1 MTDRLAVLAVLALAF
16 LLVALWLRARP
27 RVLTVRLDAGVLA
40 GLGLNGGPAVLAFT
54 APDCAACEAAQRPA
68 LQELRGNAGDRVQ
81 IREVDVLS
89 APALVRTLGI
99 FSVPS
104 TVVLEGD
111 RVVAVNIG
119 YASAARLLAQLPD
132 GSLRVRPLS
141 VDRARVD
148 ESRRGWYK

>member
-1 MTDRLAVLAVLALAF
+1 MTDRLAVLAVLALA
-16 LLVALWLRARP
+16 LLLAALWLRARP
-27 RVLTVRLDAGVLA
+27 RVLTARLDAGVLA

-54 APDCAACEAAQRPA
+54 SPDCAACDAAQRPA
-68 LQELRGNAGDRVQ
+68 LQELRSKAGDRVQ
-81 IREVDVLS
+81 IREVDVRS

-104 TVVLEGD
+104 TVVLERD

-119 YASAARLLAQLPD
+119 YASAARLLAQLSER
-132 GSLRVRPLS
+132 SLRVRPLS

-148 ESRRGWYK
+148 ESRRDWYK